1 MPQVFVKDP
10 PAALGGQVD
19 FKAVFEAAGIDDE
32 QAGRVARAQ
41 ELLASLPGE
50 TPAPVRKQIVEASLT
65 AFGVSI
71 DKIIEGGVAEI
82 QALEGY
88 IRTGAAD
95 TQTLL
100 AESAAR
106 IKKFEDEIQRIRT
119 VMDQRVQEQQAVT
132 KACNEQEAGHPAD
145 PGVLRAGGGCARRA
159 GRLDTPGRGRGPG
172 RTCFSQGEVTS
183 MAGGGFFAR
192 LGNLWRGF
200 LSLWISD
207 VEKQHPEIAYENA
220 INSMI
225 AKYTKLKTAT
235 AAIIRRREDID
246 TRNQKARSDLAE
258 VQGQLAAAL
267 DTNQDDLAVVL
278 IQKKNALEKE
288 LAELRAELD
297 LAQKD
302 ADSAKSSLITVQSE
316 IKKLKS
322 ERDSM
327 LAKMQS
333 AQARIKIQEQLDGLS
348 VDAEVKALDNV
359 REHIK
364 TTIAEANLGR
374 ELSESSLDSR
384 LDALRN
390 QAGDVQARQQLAE
403 MKAKRAAQ
411 QAAQGQKTL

>member
-1 MPQVFVKDP
+1 
-10 PAALGGQVD
+10 
-19 FKAVFEAAGIDDE
+19 
-32 QAGRVARAQ
+32 
-41 ELLASLPGE
+41 
-50 TPAPVRKQIVEASLT
+50 
-65 AFGVSI
+65 
-71 DKIIEGGVAEI
+71 
-82 QALEGY
+82 
-88 IRTGAAD
+88 
-95 TQTLL
+95 
-100 AESAAR
+100 
-106 IKKFEDEIQRIRT
+106 
-119 VMDQRVQEQQAVT
+119 
-132 KACNEQEAGHPAD
+132 
-145 PGVLRAGGGCARRA
+145 
-159 GRLDTPGRGRGPG
+159 
-172 RTCFSQGEVTS
+172 

-225 AKYTKLKTAT
+225 AKFAKLKTAT

-246 TRNQKARSDLAE
+246 ARNQKAKADLAE

-278 IQKKNALEKE
+278 IQKKNELDKE
-288 LAELRAELD
+288 LAELRDELN

-316 IKKLKS
+316 IKKLKA

-359 REHIK
+359 RDHIK

-411 QAAQGQKTL
+411 QASQGQKTL

>member
-1 MPQVFVKDP
+1 
-10 PAALGGQVD
+10 
-19 FKAVFEAAGIDDE
+19 
-32 QAGRVARAQ
+32 
-41 ELLASLPGE
+41 
-50 TPAPVRKQIVEASLT
+50 
-65 AFGVSI
+65 
-71 DKIIEGGVAEI
+71 
-82 QALEGY
+82 
-88 IRTGAAD
+88 
-95 TQTLL
+95 
-100 AESAAR
+100 
-106 IKKFEDEIQRIRT
+106 
-119 VMDQRVQEQQAVT
+119 
-132 KACNEQEAGHPAD
+132 
-145 PGVLRAGGGCARRA
+145 
-159 GRLDTPGRGRGPG
+159 
-172 RTCFSQGEVTS
+172 

-192 LGNLWRGF
+192 LGNLWKGF

-225 AKYTKLKTAT
+225 AKFAKLKSAT
-235 AAIIRRREDID
+235 AAIIRRREDIEA
-246 TRNQKARSDLAE
+246 RNEKAKNELAA

-267 DTNQDDLAVVL
+267 DTSQDDLAVVL
-278 IQKKNALEKE
+278 IQKKNELEKE
-288 LAELRAELD
+288 LAELGGELA

-316 IKKLKS
+316 IKSLKA

-359 REHIK
+359 RDYIK

-374 ELSESSLDSR
+374 ELSESSLDAR
-384 LDALRN
+384 LAALSS

-411 QAAQGQKTL
+411 QASQGQKTL